1 MISRKKI
8 RETKKRRIERIRY
21 KLKVTGS
28 SPRLVINKTNR
39 YLIAQII
46 DDSNGNTLAF
56 AATSEKSFPVNGY
69 SRKNKSSAVH
79 LGKIIAER
87 AKIKGVQKV
96 MLDRSGS
103 IYHGNIAAFA
113 DSAREGGLVF

>member
-69 SRKNKSSAVH
+69 SRKNKNSAVH

-87 AKIKGVQKV
+87 AKLKGVQKV